1 MKDHYDNIIFKAK
14 DGSVIC
20 KSGTFENVTV
30 IGNITAQS
38 IRLHVSSSNSNIDGA
53 VACGAWNNPIVLP
66 ELSDGECMNLKI
78 YAPYGT
84 RSSPDASVKPENSK
98 VKIWVHGSKDLA
110 ESKEIGLGKGLFDA
124 VGIGGGSY
132 TIWAIR

>member
-1 MKDHYDNIIFKAK
+1 MHVIF
-14 DGSVIC
+14 
-20 KSGTFENVTV
+20 
-30 IGNITAQS
+30 
-38 IRLHVSSSNSNIDGA
+38 SNSDIDGA
-53 VACGAWNNPIVLP
+53 VACVSLINPIVLP

-98 VKIWVHGSKDLA
+98 VQIWVHGSKEIA
-110 ESKEIGLGKGLFDA
+110 ESKEFGLGKGLFDA